1 MISAS
6 WSSLREPQKS
16 RTPRFQEGL
25 NISEPGWRRLQWETH
40 GHAKSLLGGQVM
52 EFLCLPEP
60 AALILCRV
68 APLGNS
74 DSLSLLIAFPTFT
87 HNISF
92 FFNLFFYWR
101 IIALQNFVVFL
112 KHPCVH
118 RFCFLSRS
126 ACSWLLTASALLQ
139 SLLLLHK
146 LNSSHCKLPL
156 LSVFLNSNSWKL
168 DGWS

>member
-1 MISAS
+1 MVKSQRTPEKQNTQVSRRSEYIRARLEETAMRNS
-6 WSSLREPQKS
+6 WTCQEPSGRSGDGVSVPS
-16 RTPRFQEGL
+16 RTCCTY
-25 NISEPGWRRLQWETH
+25 SLQICSSR
-40 GHAKSLLGGQVM
+40 K
-52 EFLCLPEP
+52 
-60 AALILCRV
+60 LILFHSWL
-68 APLGNS
+68 PFPH
-74 DSLSLLIAFPTFT
+74 LLTIF
-87 HNISF
+87 S

-101 IIALQNFVVFL
+101 IIDLQNFVVFL

-126 ACSWLLTASALLQ
+126 VCSWLLTASALLQ